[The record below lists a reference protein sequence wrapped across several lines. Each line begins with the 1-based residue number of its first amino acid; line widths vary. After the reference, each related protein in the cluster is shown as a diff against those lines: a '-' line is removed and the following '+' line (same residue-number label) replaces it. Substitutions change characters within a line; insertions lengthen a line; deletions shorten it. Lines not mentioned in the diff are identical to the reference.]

1 VFHTLPASRQIPA
14 YKPESE
20 TPTTNYKVTCQAS
33 MVKAPEPSIEV
44 PGLFQRKEREGERER
59 ETSERV

>member
-1 VFHTLPASRQIPA
+1 
-14 YKPESE
+14 
-20 TPTTNYKVTCQAS
+20 